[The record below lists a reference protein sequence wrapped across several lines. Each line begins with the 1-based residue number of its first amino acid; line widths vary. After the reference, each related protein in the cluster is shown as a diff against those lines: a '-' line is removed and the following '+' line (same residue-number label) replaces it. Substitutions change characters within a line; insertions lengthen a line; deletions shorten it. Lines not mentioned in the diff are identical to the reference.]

1 MQTFLFNYKP
11 VMNDTKD
18 NSFDKFYKLYPR
30 KIGRFMAKKAFH
42 KLSDRDKYLAYNGLL
57 DYIRF
62 WKHNKTEK
70 QFIPHPSTWLNQRRW
85 EDEIDLPKTKQQ
97 KTSNVNKQVMEYR
110 RMQQRLLDDAADTD
124 DIKDALSGFLGKRN
138 ARKYRQDK

>member
-1 MQTFLFNYKP
+1 
-11 VMNDTKD
+11 MNDMKD
-18 NSFDKFYKLYPR
+18 NSFDNFYKLYPR
-30 KIGRFMAKKAFH
+30 KIARSKAKKSFN
-42 KLSDRDKYLAYNGLL
+42 KLNNKDRYLAYNGLI
-57 DYIRF
+57 DYIKL

-85 EDEIDLPKTKQQ
+85 EDEIDLPKTKKQ
-97 KTSNVNKQVMEYR
+97 KTSNLNKEVMEYR
-110 RMQQRLLDDAADTD
+110 KKQQQLLDDAADTD

>member
-1 MQTFLFNYKP
+1 M
-11 VMNDTKD
+11 
-18 NSFDKFYKLYPR
+18 
-30 KIGRFMAKKAFH
+30 
-42 KLSDRDKYLAYNGLL
+42 
-57 DYIRF
+57 DYIKL
-62 WKHNKTEK
+62 WIHNKTEK